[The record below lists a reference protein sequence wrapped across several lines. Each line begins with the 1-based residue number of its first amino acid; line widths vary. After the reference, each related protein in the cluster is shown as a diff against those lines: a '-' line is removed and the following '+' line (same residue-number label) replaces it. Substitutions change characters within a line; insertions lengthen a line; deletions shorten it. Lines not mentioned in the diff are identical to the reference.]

1 MIQPSVEQMDEPEA
15 PDDDDLIELE
25 RLINSPD
32 PTWWDYDMLP
42 WDYLFPSI
50 PF

>member
-1 MIQPSVEQMDEPEA
+1 MIQPSAKQRDEPEA
-15 PDDDDLIELE
+15 PDDDEAMAEIE

-42 WDYLFPSI
+42 
-50 PF
+50 